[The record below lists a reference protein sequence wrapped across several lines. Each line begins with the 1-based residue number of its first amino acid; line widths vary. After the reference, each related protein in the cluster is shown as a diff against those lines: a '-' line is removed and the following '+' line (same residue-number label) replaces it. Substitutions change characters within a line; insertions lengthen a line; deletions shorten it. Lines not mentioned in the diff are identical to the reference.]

1 MKKILAILLAFTLAF
16 SCLAGCGGKKTSNED
31 TADKQT
37 ENTEQPREVAKV
49 SYHKAAESF
58 AGGSGTKE
66 DPFQI
71 SEVGHLVLL
80 NDMLKKEAGE
90 VNFDKT
96 YVEGHFIL
104 TADIMMND
112 TSDFANWSTTAPEY
126 GWEPIGVV
134 GAYFGGVLDGNGH
147 KIIGMFMDVD
157 GAQTEAAPDNYGLF
171 SALEG
176 TVKNLT
182 IEQSYIC
189 ASGSASYVG
198 TIVGSE
204 YVDAEIENC
213 SADTKIEIYQV
224 ASAGGIIGSG
234 GSITSCHFS
243 GNITQLNNGFS
254 EIGGIT
260 GSGGTIADCIFS
272 GALVGNGHTGGIV
285 GYGSNVKNS
294 INKGTVSGDMAGG
307 ISGRVYA
314 AGTNLE
320 IENPQR
326 AIENCINEGQVTG
339 VTLAGGIVG
348 WMGNDESDIS
358 MSVVGCEN
366 KGTVICDKSV
376 AGIIGKLSVER
387 SGMIKVEDCVNHTD
401 ITGKGTTG
409 GVISDLNGAVLHQE
423 GDVVITGCKNFGNVM
438 SEDQYSGGI
447 ITSLLIMGDEID
459 FNLKVDNCSNEG
471 AVQSTKYA
479 GGILGFS
486 NVGFNAEVSAEE
498 MKFSDDTHVTLQN
511 CSNSG
516 SVTTTS
522 SNSMAGGIV
531 GVLGLGYIPTDVKNC
546 VNTGAVK
553 IDFTLT
559 DDQIQESQGANW
571 TEFYQIGGGIIGRIG
586 DALKLTTAEGVET
599 SADNV
604 NAKKADI
611 NIVGCNSTGTI
622 SAPDY
627 SNILNQW
634 EKPLYVNYLGGII
647 GQCSATDGYAFSV
660 KDCTYSNI
668 ERGLG
673 IPDYSDV
680 GTKK

>member
-1 MKKILAILLAFTLAF
+1 MKKMLAVLLVFTLAIF
-16 SCLAGCGGKKTSNED
+16 VMAGCGNKKTNND
-31 TADKQT
+31 DKQT
-37 ENTEQPREVAKV
+37 ENTEKTEQPRKVAEV

-58 AGGSGTKE
+58 AGGSGTKQ

-71 SEVGHLVLL
+71 SEVGHFVLL
-80 NDMLKKEAGE
+80 NDMLKKEAEE

-112 TSDFANWSTTAPEY
+112 ISDFANWSTSAPKY

-147 KIIGMFMDVD
+147 KITGMFMDAD
-157 GAQTEAAPDNYGLF
+157 GVQTETSPDYYGLF
-171 SALEG
+171 SKLEG
-176 TVKNLT
+176 SVKNLT
-182 IEQSYIC
+182 VEQSYLRV
-189 ASGSASYVG
+189 SGSASYVG
-198 TIVGSE
+198 TIAGGTFDAVIKNCN
-204 YVDAEIENC
+204 VDTNIELYN
-213 SADTKIEIYQV
+213 TMN
-224 ASAGGIIGSG
+224 AGGITGVG
-234 GSITSCHFS
+234 GEITDCDFK
-243 GNITQLNNGFS
+243 GAITQLDDS
-254 EIGGIT
+254 YIHIGGIA
-260 GSGGTIADCIFS
+260 GSGGTITDCTFS
-272 GALVGNGHTGGIV
+272 GNLSGKGYTGGIV

-294 INKGTVSGDMAGG
+294 VNKGMVSGDTAGG

-314 AGTNLE
+314 AGTNQD

-348 WMGNDESDIS
+348 WMGNDEFDIS

-366 KGTVICDKSV
+366 KGTVICDESV

-387 SGMIKVEDCVNHTD
+387 SGMIKVQNCINHTN
-401 ITGKGTTG
+401 ISGKGKTAG
-409 GVISDLNGAVLHQE
+409 IVSDLTGAILHQE
-423 GDVVITGCKNFGNVM
+423 GDVVIAGCKNLGSVI
-438 SEDQYSGGI
+438 SEDMYSAGI
-447 ITSLLIMGDEID
+447 ITYLMVMGDEVD

-516 SVTTTS
+516 SITAKT

-559 DDQIQESQGANW
+559 DEQIKESQGANW

-611 NIVGCNSTGTI
+611 NIVGCSSTGTI
-622 SAPDY
+622 NAPDY
-627 SNILNQW
+627 SIILNQW
-634 EKPLYVNYLGGII
+634 EKPLYVNYLGGIL
-647 GQCSATDGYAFSV
+647 GQCSATDGYAFNV
-660 KDCTYSNI
+660 KDCTYTNV

-673 IPDYSDV
+673 IPDYSDI
-680 GTKK
+680 GTKE